1 MYYIALLIFMMNT
14 LVSLQLTDLWG
25 GGIMANEKVVK
36 RLKFEQRTR
45 FGGIAGTK
53 DAGSMPYL
61 MMICT

>member
-1 MYYIALLIFMMNT
+1 MMNP
-14 LVSLQLTDLWG
+14 LVSLQLTGLWG

-36 RLKFEQRTR
+36 RLEFEQRTR

-53 DAGSMPYL
+53 DGGSMPYL

>member
-1 MYYIALLIFMMNT
+1 MMNT